1 MLFRSDRDM
10 QGVSVGFEGQDE
22 NSDESTGSKSVS
34 TNAVS
39 HFTKTLTDLVLKSL
53 CSTGEISGTKDDPLM
68 LLVKPEQMDLE
79 RIHHISR
86 MDFASPAHLSRIAS
100 DVVRDT
106 LENFTISSQES
117 PSCSSSSPK
126 NDNLNPDLWF

>member
-1 MLFRSDRDM
+1 MSDF
-10 QGVSVGFEGQDE
+10 SC
-22 NSDESTGSKSVS
+22 
-34 TNAVS
+34 S
-39 HFTKTLTDLVLKSL
+39 HCHKKIRF
-53 CSTGEISGTKDDPLM
+53 GPL

-126 NDNLNPDLWF
+126 NDNLNPDPVVLKKRDRKSVV